1 MVPCIIIDQIVVLVK
16 IKLIT
21 MSTVVERIISQ
32 SLQTFFSK
40 DVYGK
45 DELSKKIIR
54 LIKTTYRELLEER
67 CT

>member
-1 MVPCIIIDQIVVLVK
+1 
-16 IKLIT
+16 